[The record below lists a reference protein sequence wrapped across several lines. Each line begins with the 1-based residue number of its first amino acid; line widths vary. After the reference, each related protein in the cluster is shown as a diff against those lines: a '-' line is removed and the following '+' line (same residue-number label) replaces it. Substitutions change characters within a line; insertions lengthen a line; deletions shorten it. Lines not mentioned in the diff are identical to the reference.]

1 MKRGKRY
8 LAALIIV
15 AMVFANVEP
24 GVWAAL
30 TGTEKDVLFEI
41 EASDL
46 IAEIEEAAVG
56 KLEMGDVEYESI
68 DGEAGMFWQTFV
80 EGGGVYELNPEIRG
94 GRDGVGLRLF
104 VRLPDLPEEP
114 DEAYRVTGE
123 EELLLLYTNET
134 PDMVYCRVKVNR
146 KGEDGGEYIR
156 VTKKVALSGYQAFL
170 DGEEIPEEE
179 SGSVQASGSDASE
192 EKGPGTDGDG
202 GPGDEQGISESEAAR
217 SSQETEKIEGPGS
230 DQRADEDSAVGGD
243 QKTDEDSA
251 VGGIQEPEENSI
263 VGGVQI
269 ADESEGSGSGSGAD
283 ETKVVS
289 VDQEGK
295 GTTQLSFAARAVAAE
310 AEMQAAGETM
320 TIQTE
325 DADSALKEEAPII
338 PENESLSETPSNRQ
352 EGTDEILAG
361 EMNSGAGQGD
371 AEESP
376 GSPEG
381 EPEQGPDS
389 PDPIPDEDSGNGQET
404 PGKPEQGPEQAPG
417 NPIVGEIEGEKDQ
430 SFQPPTSGDL
440 VMEDGEVADL
450 ATNSNAE
457 KGDGDN
463 GGDKSQGIVEAGKAT
478 DSNAAPTAT
487 ESNAG
492 EYGEISDQVGVDEI
506 ATARLCRMTLGQLIP
521 SLEKQFRYEY
531 EGGGIYV
538 VVELPKDTMV
548 PAGAKLWV
556 KQVTEETDPGRLFQR
571 RSQFAE
577 AYGGDGEALD
587 LYDIGFYVKSDETK
601 VLLDIDGGAGI
612 SDGTDTGET
621 EILDGEEA
629 LDGEEVL
636 NRGGALD
643 GEEVW
648 DYEEAL
654 EGEEA
659 LYQTEAE
666 PEWVR
671 LSVPDEAT
679 IYMRFTNGPM
689 RVENAVSVVRFG
701 EESSKPRMLDILEI
715 DVPYVNE
722 VESLSFSMED
732 FSEFGIYKRGVIRHT
747 GGTGTRLY
755 RAAGMLLM
763 MGAGW
768 LLACRELYG
777 KTEKIK
783 ED

>member
-295 GTTQLSFAARAVAAE
+295 GTTQLSFAVRAVAAG
-310 AEMQAAGETM
+310 AELEAAGEPLTAR
-320 TIQTE
+320 TE
-325 DADSALKEEAPII
+325 DADSVLKEEAAIA
-338 PENESLSETPSNRQ
+338 PENESLSGIPANRQ
-352 EGTDEILAG
+352 EDTDEIS
-361 EMNSGAGQGD
+361 EGQLNPETD
-371 AEESP
+371 QEDVKE
-376 GSPEG
+376 SPEG
-381 EPEQGPDS
+381 GAEQGTDNPDT
-389 PDPIPDEDSGNGQET
+389 IPVENPGNEQDT
-404 PGKPEQGPEQAPG
+404 PGELEGEPEQAPG
-417 NPIVGEIEGEKDQ
+417 NTETEEIEKEQDQLPTAGDPVTEEGEA
-430 SFQPPTSGDL
+430 
-440 VMEDGEVADL
+440 ADL
-450 ATNSNAE
+450 ATGSNAE

-463 GGDKSQGIVEAGKAT
+463 TGDKSQGIVEAGKAT
-478 DSNAAPTAT
+478 DSNA
-487 ESNAG
+487 
-492 EYGEISDQVGVDEI
+492 
-506 ATARLCRMTLGQLIP
+506 
-521 SLEKQFRYEY
+521 K
-531 EGGGIYV
+531 
-538 VVELPKDTMV
+538 PKI
-548 PAGAKLWV
+548 
-556 KQVTEETDPGRLFQR
+556 GR
-571 RSQFAE
+571 AH
-577 AYGGDGEALD
+577 
-587 LYDIGFYVKSDETK
+587 V
-601 VLLDIDGGAGI
+601 
-612 SDGTDTGET
+612 
-621 EILDGEEA
+621 
-629 LDGEEVL
+629 
-636 NRGGALD
+636 
-643 GEEVW
+643 
-648 DYEEAL
+648 
-654 EGEEA
+654 
-659 LYQTEAE
+659 
-666 PEWVR
+666 
-671 LSVPDEAT
+671 
-679 IYMRFTNGPM
+679 
-689 RVENAVSVVRFG
+689 
-701 EESSKPRMLDILEI
+701 
-715 DVPYVNE
+715 
-722 VESLSFSMED
+722 
-732 FSEFGIYKRGVIRHT
+732 
-747 GGTGTRLY
+747 
-755 RAAGMLLM
+755 
-763 MGAGW
+763 
-768 LLACRELYG
+768 
-777 KTEKIK
+777 
-783 ED
+783 